1 MRLTHC
7 WPAPLILALAAMSS
21 GCSHFK
27 PAAGSG
33 KPATEQSLAALENVD
48 LNCVRLVDDGTAAK
62 LPPDAGITFRI
73 TGPGKVAGRAAVN
86 RYFGGYTLVGP
97 GAVTWTPFG
106 STRMAGPPER
116 MILENQFLQT
126 LPKTTQADTTANGL
140 IFQSADGRNVVEF
153 RR

>member
-1 MRLTHC
+1 LTI
-7 WPAPLILALAAMSS
+7 ATAAMTS
-21 GCSHFK
+21 GCASFK
-27 PAAGSG
+27 PSPE
-33 KPATEQSLAALENVD
+33 KPATADSLAALENVD
-48 LNCVRLVDDGTAAK
+48 MNCVRLVADGTAAD
-62 LPPDAGITFRI
+62 LPADAGITFRI

-86 RYFGGYTLVGP
+86 RYFGGYTLAGP

-126 LPKTTQADTTANGL
+126 LPKTTQADTTADGL
-140 IFQSADGRNVVEF
+140 IFKSADGRNVVAF

>member
-1 MRLTHC
+1 M
-7 WPAPLILALAAMSS
+7 PLIAAAAIATVTGCAIRKSS
-21 GCSHFK
+21 GS
-27 PAAGSG
+27 GS
-33 KPATEQSLAALENVD
+33 PATAESLAAVENVD
-48 LNCVRLVDDGTAAK
+48 MNCVRLVADGTVAA
-62 LPPDAGITFRI
+62 LPADAGITFRI

-126 LPKTTQADTTANGL
+126 LPKTTQADTTADGL
-140 IFQSADGRNVVEF
+140 VFQSADGRNVVEF
-153 RR
+153 HR